1 MSGYKQYS
9 AYCISLNTFVLPMPL
24 FTADDILTA
33 RVNLGVDEG
42 LLLFVMV
49 GLFSTSEDTL
59 NTDEKGIAN

>member
-1 MSGYKQYS
+1 
-9 AYCISLNTFVLPMPL
+9 MPL